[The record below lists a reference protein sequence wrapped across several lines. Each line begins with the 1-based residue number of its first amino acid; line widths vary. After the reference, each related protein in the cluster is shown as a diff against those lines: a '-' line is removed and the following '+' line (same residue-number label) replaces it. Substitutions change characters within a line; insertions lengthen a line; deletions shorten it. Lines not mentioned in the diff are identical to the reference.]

1 MQLPVSSATIAT
13 KPTTFAFAPCSVRVD
28 FRMLSV
34 LPIPTGMWHRL

>member
-13 KPTTFAFAPCSVRVD
+13 KPTTFAFAPRAVRVD

-34 LPIPTGMWHRL
+34 LPIPTYMPLRL